1 MDSLSDDEAAA
12 AATSRRTRGAKD
24 LRRSIFS
31 MNASNPNAMGGDL
44 DDEDDDDDSD
54 YSPDHALAKRLQDEE
69 YAEASVEDL
78 ERNNTRAAGS
88 SAHQP
93 LDSTPPASTSSGL
106 STRRAREE
114 PSFIDESPP
123 AKRPRARGP
132 ASRSVAGSNAT
143 QGTQA
148 QSVSFA
154 GAARSRHGP
163 PAPVRRRAR
172 ANASFIP
179 ASDLL
184 QYGNNPRPAP
194 SNDSSTSMTGPLPTF
209 GELDDDEVNSVN
221 TISSSSPLSSTG
233 DPSTAGDH
241 PSSDEEEILRR
252 LEHAGRE
259 RRAFRSRQSA
269 KAASKF
275 RGALERNH
283 PELLTIWDNLEKK
296 PLIQPPPAPQP
307 SVIHRQMKP
316 FQLEGLAWM
325 KEMEASEYKGGIL
338 GDEMGLGKTIQAVS
352 LIMSDFPAG
361 KPSLVL
367 VPPVAL
373 MQWVSEIDSYTDKA
387 LKTFIFHGTNQN
399 TKSIKL
405 TDLKKYDVIMMSY
418 NSLEAMYRRETKG
431 QVKKMGGDDSTVELH
446 KKASIIHKMDFH
458 RIILDEAHGIKVSR
472 PRRVVSRT
480 ILTTFIRLATP
491 PLPRHALP

>member
-1 MDSLSDDEAAA
+1 MDSLSDDEDTTAS
-12 AATSRRTRGAKD
+12 TSRRTRGAKD

-31 MNASNPNAMGGDL
+31 MNASNPNAVGGDL
-44 DDEDDDDDSD
+44 DGDDDDDDSD
-54 YSPDHALAKRLQDEE
+54 YSPDYALAKRLQDEE

-78 ERNNTRAAGS
+78 KRNNTRGAGS
-88 SAHQP
+88 SAYQSP
-93 LDSTPPASTSSGL
+93 GSTPVLTPASTSSGL

-114 PSFIDESPP
+114 PSFINESPP

-132 ASRSVAGSNAT
+132 ASTSEAGPSAS

-148 QSVSFA
+148 QSIPSN
-154 GAARSRHGP
+154 GAARSRHRP
-163 PAPVRRRAR
+163 PAPARRRAR
-172 ANASFIP
+172 GNASFIP
-179 ASDLL
+179 ASELL

-194 SNDSSTSMTGPLPTF
+194 SNNNSTSMIASLPTS
-209 GELDDDEVNSVN
+209 GVSDDDDVRSIN
-221 TISSSSPLSSTG
+221 TISSSSSLSS
-233 DPSTAGDH
+233 AGDQIAVPDP
-241 PSSDEEEILRR
+241 PSDEEEEILRR
-252 LEHAGRE
+252 LEQAGRE

-296 PLIQPPPAPQP
+296 ALIQPAPAPQP
-307 SVIHRQMKP
+307 SAIHRQMKP

-325 KEMEASEYKGGIL
+325 KQMEASEYKGGIL

-399 TKSIKL
+399 TKSIKIHE
-405 TDLKKYDVIMMSY
+405 LKKYDVIMMSY
-418 NSLEAMYRRETKG
+418 NSLESMYRRETKG
-431 QVKKMGGDDSTVELH
+431 QVKKKDGDDSTVELH
-446 KKASIIHKMDFH
+446 KKASVIHKIDFH

-472 PRRVVSRT
+472 LGDLCSEQC
-480 ILTTFIRLATP
+480 
-491 PLPRHALP
+491 